1 MSNKKKMVIMLGSIL
16 LMIFLTYQ
24 IGYSEE
30 NKKEK
35 PDNQEEEVTH
45 STFQF
50 KGNDFTQPEQEM
62 EKDLPVKEIPEE
74 YDLATE
80 NEKLQLYVSPQTLNI
95 MIKNK
100 QTGYVWSSVPDESV
114 LKDTRLNDEWA
125 ATVTSP
131 VVVQYFNKDDML
143 KSGSYVSLKGAV
155 EHLEKTKDG
164 FRADFK
170 LEELEVDMSIEVVLE
185 EDSLVVHMPDETFKE
200 NGEQKIASVQLF
212 PFLGAVKK
220 EDIPGYMFIP
230 DGSGALIRYQ
240 AEHPLYDSPYI
251 GKIYGKDEAVES
263 KGDWEVK
270 PQSISVPVFG
280 MVHGVKKNGFIGIVE
295 KGKFNSEIVAYPSG
309 VNTDFNWLSPRFI
322 VRYPYFQPTSKSMGG
337 INTFQKERLHE
348 DKEIRYVFLSEKDSD
363 YVGMAKTYREYL
375 ENNEQIKVSE
385 NKNSDEDVPV
395 RVEFLGGEMEPGLI
409 GNKLV
414 SMTTF
419 DQAQMIIDDLEKSG
433 VDKMTAVYRGW
444 SKGGLTGGN
453 PAKFPV
459 EDKLGGGEGI
469 EELKEHLE
477 KKGIPLYLYTNYTK
491 AYGDQDNFDVQ
502 VDGVRRISN
511 RILEHSFSNNL
522 VDEKFSDLKI
532 NYMNPDK
539 ALEIASED
547 MKQFEKLGI
556 EGVSIE
562 DTGSI
567 LYSDHHS
574 KSRLS
579 REESASKYAELA
591 DTFSKSVDRVAFYQ
605 PNDYLFKY
613 SDEIFSIPM
622 SSSRYA
628 YETDSVPFLQIV
640 MHGSID
646 YYTTFSNYHAD
657 PKKQLLRMIEYGA
670 YPSFYLTHEPSWK
683 LQNTPSKDLFT
694 SSYED
699 WSEDVVSQYKLV
711 NKALKKVQNASI
723 EDRKVIELGVV
734 EVTYS
739 NDVKIIVNYNTKE
752 MEVNDHKIG
761 ALDFKLIEG
770 GD

>member
-16 LMIFLTYQ
+16 LMIFITYQ

-30 NKKEK
+30 NKKQ
-35 PDNQEEEVTH
+35 PDKQGEEVTH

-50 KGNDFTQPEQEM
+50 KGNDFTQPEKEM
-62 EKDLPVKEIPEE
+62 EMDLPVKDIPEGYE
-74 YDLATE
+74 LAAE
-80 NEKLQLYVSPQTLNI
+80 NENLELYVSPQTLNI
-95 MIKNK
+95 MLKNK
-100 QTGYVWSSVPDESV
+100 RTGYVWSSVPDDSALE
-114 LKDTRLNDEWA
+114 DTQLNDEWA

-131 VVVQYFNKDDML
+131 VVVQYFNKDEML
-143 KSGSYVSLKGAV
+143 KSGSYVSLKSAV
-155 EHLEKTKDG
+155 EHLEKTKEG

-170 LEELEVDMSIEVVLE
+170 LEELEVNMSIEVVLE
-185 EDSLVVHMPDETFKE
+185 EDSLVVRMPDEAFKE

-220 EDIPGYMFIP
+220 EEIPGYMFIP

-240 AEHPLYDSPYI
+240 ADHPQYDSPYI
-251 GKIYGKDEAVES
+251 GKIYGKDEAVETE
-263 KGDWEVK
+263 GDWEVK

-280 MVHGVKKNGFIGIVE
+280 MVHGVKKNGFIGIIE

-337 INTFQKERLHE
+337 INTFQKKRLHE

-363 YVGMAKTYREYL
+363 YVGMAKTYRAYL
-375 ENNEQIKVSE
+375 EKNEQIKVPE

-409 GNKLV
+409 GKKLV

-419 DQAQMIIDDLEKSG
+419 DQAKMIIDDLMKSG

-444 SKGGLTGGN
+444 NKGGMTGGN

-459 EDKLGGGEGI
+459 EDKLGGGEGL

-477 KKGIPLYLYTNYTK
+477 MKGIPLYLYTNYTK
-491 AYGDQDNFDVQ
+491 AYGDQDNYDVQ

-511 RILEHSFSNNL
+511 RILEYSFSNNL

-532 NYMNPDK
+532 NYMNPEK

-547 MKQFEKLGI
+547 IKHFEKLGI

-567 LYSDHHS
+567 LYSNHYS

-591 DTFSKSVDRVAFYQ
+591 NTLSGSLERVSFYQ

-613 SDEIFSIPM
+613 SDEILSIPM
-622 SSSRYA
+622 SSSRFV

-640 MHGSID
+640 MHGLID

-711 NKALKKVQNASI
+711 NKALKKVQSAAI

-739 NDVKIIVNYNTKE
+739 NHVKIIVNYNTKE

>member
-16 LMIFLTYQ
+16 LMIFITYQ

-30 NKKEK
+30 NKKVK
-35 PDNQEEEVTH
+35 RDKQEEEVTH

-50 KGNDFTQPEQEM
+50 KGNDFTQPEKERQI
-62 EKDLPVKEIPEE
+62 DLPIKEIPED
-74 YDLATE
+74 YDLAAE
-80 NEKLQLYVSPQTLNI
+80 NEKLELHVSPQTLNI

-125 ATVTSP
+125 ATVTSS
-131 VVVQYFNKDDML
+131 VVVQYFNKDEML
-143 KSGSYVSLKGAV
+143 KSGSYVSLKGTV
-155 EHLEKTKDG
+155 EHLEKKKDG
-164 FRADFK
+164 FSADFK

-185 EDSLVVHMPDETFKE
+185 EDSLVVRMPDEAFKE

-240 AEHPLYDSPYI
+240 ADHPQYDQPYI

-263 KGDWEVK
+263 KGDMEVQ
-270 PQSISVPVFG
+270 PESISIPVFG

-295 KGKFNSEIVAYPSG
+295 KGQFNSEIVAYPSG

-337 INTFQKERLHE
+337 INTFQKKRLHE
-348 DKEIRYVFLSEKDSD
+348 DKEIRYVFLSEKNSD

-375 ENNEQIKVSE
+375 EKNGQINPE
-385 NKNSDEDVPV
+385 NKNSEEDVPV

-419 DQAQMIIDDLEKSG
+419 DQAKMIIDDLMKSG
-433 VDKMTAVYRGW
+433 VDQMTAVYRGW
-444 SKGGLTGGN
+444 NEGGLTGGN

-459 EDKLGGGEGI
+459 EDKLGGGEGL
-469 EELKEHLE
+469 EELKENLE

-511 RILEHSFSNNL
+511 RILEYSFSNNL

-532 NYMNPDK
+532 NYMNPVK

-547 MKQFEKLGI
+547 MKQFERLGI
-556 EGVSIE
+556 DGISIE

-574 KSRLS
+574 KNRLS
-579 REESASKYAELA
+579 REESASKYEELA
-591 DTFSKSVDRVAFYQ
+591 NTLSEGLEKVSFYQ
-605 PNDYLFKY
+605 PNDYMFKY

-622 SSSRYA
+622 SSSRFV